1 MGMIPEK
8 RRYPVFL
15 GMKKDHAFSIVVIFG
30 ISLLLTLSC
39 AYAYYDDLLEADF
52 LSTGAKY
59 ESQDCDDFSLERQTP
74 ASAASKPSIGSLLW
88 AGILSAFCLVFSL
101 SPDVT
106 DPTPSILR
114 C

>member
-1 MGMIPEK
+1 MGMGPEK
-8 RRYPVFL
+8 KGDSLFL
-15 GMKKDHAFSIVVIFG
+15 GMKKDHAFSVAVIFG

-59 ESQDCDDFSLERQTP
+59 ESQECDDFFLEKQTP
-74 ASAASKPSIGSLLW
+74 ASTAARPLTLLGVGNFF
-88 AGILSAFCLVFSL
+88 ASCSAFSL
-101 SPDVT
+101 PVDVT
-106 DPTPSILR
+106 DPTISILR

>member
-1 MGMIPEK
+1 MGMVPAK
-8 RRYPVFL
+8 KGYPLFL
-15 GMKKDHAFSIVVIFG
+15 GMKKDHSFSIVVIFG

-59 ESQDCDDFSLERQTP
+59 ESQDCDNFFLEKQNL
-74 ASAASKPSIGSLLW
+74 ASTAAKPLTAFLLW
-88 AGILSAFCLVFSL
+88 VGNFSASCLVFSL
-101 SPDVT
+101 PLDVT
-106 DPTPSILR
+106 DPISSILR

>member
-1 MGMIPEK
+1 MGMVSGKKGDPL
-8 RRYPVFL
+8 FL
-15 GMKKDHAFSIVVIFG
+15 GMKKNHPFSIAVIFG

-52 LSTGAKY
+52 LSPGAKY
-59 ESQDCDDFSLERQTP
+59 ESQDCDNFFLEKQNP
-74 ASAASKPSIGSLLW
+74 ASMAAKPLTVFLLW
-88 AGILSAFCLVFSL
+88 AGNFSAFCLVFSL
-101 SPDVT
+101 PPDVI

>member
-1 MGMIPEK
+1 MEMGPEK
-8 RRYPVFL
+8 KGGSLFL
-15 GMKKDHAFSIVVIFG
+15 GMKKDHAFSVAVIFG

-59 ESQDCDDFSLERQTP
+59 ESQDCDDFFLEKQTP
-74 ASAASKPSIGSLLW
+74 ASTAAKPLTLFLLW
-88 AGILSAFCLVFSL
+88 VGNFLGSCSVFSL
-101 SPDVT
+101 PLDVT
-106 DPTPSILR
+106 DPTISILR